1 MALGRLQGPVVIHSS
16 QYSTVAATVQY
27 SYVRFYVFTFLH
39 LFGWWVMGDGEFKFQ
54 IFNYKEN
61 TVFLRFTGSFHAKPV
76 PRRRVLLYSSARY

>member
-39 LFGWWVMGDGEFKFQ
+39 LFG
-54 IFNYKEN
+54 
-61 TVFLRFTGSFHAKPV
+61 
-76 PRRRVLLYSSARY
+76 